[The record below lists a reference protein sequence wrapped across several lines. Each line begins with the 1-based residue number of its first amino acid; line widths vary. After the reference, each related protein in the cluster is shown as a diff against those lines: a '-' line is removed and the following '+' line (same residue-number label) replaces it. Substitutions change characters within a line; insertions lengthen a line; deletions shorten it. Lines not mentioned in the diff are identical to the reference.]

1 MDELER
7 AKPYYGNE
15 FKVLKKNCF
24 GEEGGGGGGKSTRT
38 SWKTFLILSVVSYW
52 FEIAVRGR
60 RECLAKTLTCFY
72 V

>member
-24 GEEGGGGGGKSTRT
+24 GEEGGGRAPELHGKH
-38 SWKTFLILSVVSYW
+38 FL
-52 FEIAVRGR
+52 F
-60 RECLAKTLTCFY
+60 
-72 V
+72 